1 MAEFVLN
8 AANEVQKWDADF
20 FSSYV
25 RYSGFVPYMGTSYN
39 NVIVVKKELA
49 SGGKV
54 LNIPL
59 IGDIGGPGVGA
70 GILEGNEVVLDNQN
84 HAVTLEWVRNAVV
97 VSKDQEHH
105 SEFSVRDAAKDQLM
119 KWAKARLRTDIINAL
134 S

>member
-59 IGDIGGPGVGA
+59 IGDI
-70 GILEGNEVVLDNQN
+70 
-84 HAVTLEWVRNAVV
+84 
-97 VSKDQEHH
+97 S
-105 SEFSVRDAAKDQLM
+105 
-119 KWAKARLRTDIINAL
+119 
-134 S
+134 